1 MNEWADGGWMDES
14 EQIDDQAKLKKSGLQ
29 LLIRQSSSF
38 LEQVPETLL
47 GPFPSGHFLHL

>member
-29 LLIRQSSSF
+29 LLIRQLSSF

-47 GPFPSGHFLHL
+47 GPLSLGHFLHL